1 MIAFTVAID
10 NQTLSP
16 LPKRPTLFK
25 LSFQSPPR
33 NLTSPLSPRH
43 EYKYSKPFLTC
54 SNTVS
59 SYLSKS
65 IDATKA
71 KEVLDTCDL
80 TNKDSFSPNVN
91 KVINEVYPTSKKL
104 TSTEHIATVSDVDT
118 KTSTVVINTPKK
130 KSKSKRDKL

>member
-1 MIAFTVAID
+1 MADKNKKCLVCGTAYSYCSTCAEYRNMPRWMSTFHSD
-10 NQTLSP
+10 NCR
-16 LPKRPTLFK
+16 KIF
-25 LSFQSPPR
+25 
-33 NLTSPLSPRH
+33 
-43 EYKYSKPFLTC
+43 
-54 SNTVS
+54 NTVS

-104 TSTEHIATVSDVDT
+104 TSTEHIAAVSDVDT
-118 KTSTVVINTPKK
+118 KTSTVVINAPKK
-130 KSKSKRDKL
+130 KSKSKKR